1 MTLSASIT
9 HLSPSRLFLIC
20 WICRIAGCQLRVWRA
35 KPRRVMKDA
44 P

>member
-1 MTLSASIT
+1 MTLSASIVG
-9 HLSPSRLFLIC
+9 LRPRYLFLIR

-35 KPRRVMKDA
+35 KPRRVMKEV